1 MINQFSRTE
10 LLIGKDKIEK
20 LNKSKVAIFGIGGVG
35 SFVAEALARAG
46 IGNLILIDNDTVSI
60 TNINRQII
68 ALHSTI
74 GRPKVDIMK
83 ERILD
88 INPLAKVETHQIFYK
103 PGETEDFIKSDYDY
117 IVDAIDTVSA
127 KLGLIEMA
135 KSFNIPIIS
144 SMGTG
149 NKLVPNFEITDISKT
164 SVCPLAKVIRQEL
177 KKRNIS
183 KVKVLY
189 SREDVITPANSEETT
204 SKRSVPGS
212 ISYVP
217 SVAGLM
223 IAGEV
228 IRDIIGGVS
237 NGQ

>member
-1 MINQFSRTE
+1 
-10 LLIGKDKIEK
+10 
-20 LNKSKVAIFGIGGVG
+20 
-35 SFVAEALARAG
+35 
-46 IGNLILIDNDTVSI
+46 
-60 TNINRQII
+60 
-68 ALHSTI
+68 
-74 GRPKVDIMK
+74 MK

-189 SREDVITPANSEETT
+189 SKEDVITPANSEETT

>member
-189 SREDVITPANSEETT
+189 SKEDVITPANSEETT

>member
-103 PGETEDFIKSDYDY
+103 PGETEDLIKSDYDY

-189 SREDVITPANSEETT
+189 SKEDVITPANSEETT